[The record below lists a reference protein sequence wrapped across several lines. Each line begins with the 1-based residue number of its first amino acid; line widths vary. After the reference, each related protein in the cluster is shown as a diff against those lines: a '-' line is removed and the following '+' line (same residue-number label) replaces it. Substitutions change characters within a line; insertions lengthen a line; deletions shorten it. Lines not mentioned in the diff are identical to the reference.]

1 MIGAIVQARLGSA
14 RLPNKSLKDLGGKT
28 VIERVVERLK
38 LAKNLE
44 KIVVTTPDQEI
55 ITLVR
60 KAGAEVNWWRG
71 RRDVLAEYFAAA
83 MTFNLDTIVRVTG
96 DCPCVDPE
104 EVDRIIGIHL
114 TSGADYTYNRCD
126 NEPEG
131 WVDGLDVEVF
141 TIGALE
147 DAYENATKPYEREHV
162 TPYMRENLF
171 CMRVKRPLVTMP
183 DVRLSIN
190 TQEDYDFISG
200 LYERLPENFTT
211 HNIKKLIS

>member
-1 MIGAIVQARLGSA
+1 MIGAIVQARLGST
-14 RLPNKSLKDLGGKT
+14 RLPNKSLKNLNGKT

-96 DCPCVDPE
+96 DCPCVDP
-104 EVDRIIGIHL
+104 
-114 TSGADYTYNRCD
+114 
-126 NEPEG
+126 
-131 WVDGLDVEVF
+131 
-141 TIGALE
+141 
-147 DAYENATKPYEREHV
+147 
-162 TPYMRENLF
+162 
-171 CMRVKRPLVTMP
+171 
-183 DVRLSIN
+183 
-190 TQEDYDFISG
+190 
-200 LYERLPENFTT
+200 
-211 HNIKKLIS
+211 